1 MSLQNAF
8 LGSLVADA
16 VAMPVHWYYN
26 RQSLDQDYGDFS
38 GYCRPKNSHPDS
50 ILWRSKYTPKSP
62 KATYLVAKR
71 NIGDKKEYIII
82 SFWKKATIRLTF
94 SWLLNS
100 TDPQS

>member
-38 GYCRPKNSHPDS
+38 DYCKPKNIHPDS
-50 ILWRSKYTPKSP
+50 ILWRSKYIPRSP
-62 KATYLVAKR
+62 KADILGNQAKYWGQR
-71 NIGDKKEYIII
+71 GIHYHQFLSNH
-82 SFWKKATIRLTF
+82 
-94 SWLLNS
+94 
-100 TDPQS
+100 